1 MVLHGLN
8 RSTENKLQIER
19 MAEESLGDA
28 ALNLNSISNVLVV
41 GPPDCMC
48 QVLFYKIELNCWR
61 IVFAFFPKD
70 KSDVSLT

>member
-1 MVLHGLN
+1 
-8 RSTENKLQIER
+8 

-48 QVLFYKIELNCWR
+48 QVALLQDRAQLLEDCVCFLSKGTNQ
-61 IVFAFFPKD
+61 
-70 KSDVSLT
+70 T